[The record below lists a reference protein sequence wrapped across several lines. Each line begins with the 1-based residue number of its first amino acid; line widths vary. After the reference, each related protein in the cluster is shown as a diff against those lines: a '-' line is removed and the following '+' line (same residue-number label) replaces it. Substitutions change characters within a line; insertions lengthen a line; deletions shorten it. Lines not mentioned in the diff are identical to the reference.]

1 MPVLATAVLFAS
13 VRSALVLAVLAI
25 TVVLGLRTRR
35 LPLAAAIVVVGIG
48 VAFARLQF
56 YGSVASQAAAASGN
70 PLIARQVSGLVNPLD
85 PRQST
90 LLLHVDLVVAGLR
103 SGVTSRW
110 APARVRRT
118 SPWRGSAVTTTV
130 GSTEIDVSNAF
141 VSLGLLGGLTFLGI
155 LVLGFTA
162 VVRRYLAG
170 EALALPVLALLVV
183 CLGQWLDG
191 RPLCPDA
198 LLWFPLGWAQ
208 RAAEAGDRDVNIL
221 IVNHTAIMS
230 GAEATTLEL
239 LRERQR
245 DVRYLWASPA
255 GPLADAA
262 RALGAE
268 HIPLR
273 GTTGS
278 LRLDPRDT
286 PIAVAELGQM
296 GLVLRRATARHRVH
310 LVHAVSMRA
319 GIVAAICRRLGG
331 PPFVVYQH
339 DVAPPGRVGQAIRAL
354 VDPAAGRL
362 IGCSDHILQSLR
374 REGYR
379 TPGEVLFEPV
389 DVEAFASA
397 NRIRG
402 RDPRGVGA
410 GSGTGDCRD
419 CPDHAL
425 EGPGHRDPGPG
436 RSAPD
441 APSCAPGHGRRH
453 QVRRPRHALR
463 QSRLP
468 GRPRELI
475 AELGLEDAVHLRRP
489 AAEHPRA
496 HARRRHPPAA
506 LLGGAV
512 RARRGRGHGRRASR
526 DRNVGG
532 WTRADDHGWARRP
545 ARRRPRNPQAWAAAI
560 NRLLDDPALARR
572 IGENARAAAERFS
585 VARFYPAI
593 RAAHLAAL

>member
-1 MPVLATAVLFAS
+1 MP
-13 VRSALVLAVLAI
+13 
-25 TVVLGLRTRR
+25 GLRTRR

-48 VAFARLQF
+48 AAFAGLQF
-56 YGSVASQAAAASGN
+56 YGSAASQAAAASGN
-70 PLIARQVSGLVNPLD
+70 PLIARQVEW
-85 PRQST
+85 PRQPARSSS
-90 LLLHVDLVVAGLR
+90 VDAAPARGPRRGR
-103 SGVTSRW
+103 SPPGVTSPLG
-110 APARVRRT
+110 AGPGATNLAVARLGGD
-118 SPWRGSAVTTTV
+118 PTV

-155 LVLGFTA
+155 LLLGFTA

-198 LLWFPLGWAQ
+198 VALVLLGWASGPPR
-208 RAAEAGDRDVNIL
+208 RATRDVNIL

-273 GTTGS
+273 GTDGKPAA
-278 LRLDPRDT
+278 DPRDT

-296 GLVLRRATARHRVH
+296 GLVAAPRHGTSPRAPRARGVDARGDRGRHLPPSRRA
-310 LVHAVSMRA
+310 AV
-319 GIVAAICRRLGG
+319 RRLPARRRPSG
-331 PPFVVYQH
+331 PCRP
-339 DVAPPGRVGQAIRAL
+339 AIRAL

-362 IGCSDHILQSLR
+362 IGCSDHILAGLR

-397 NRIRG
+397 
-402 RDPRGVGA
+402 
-410 GSGTGDCRD
+410 GSGST
-419 CPDHAL
+419 P
-425 EGPGHRDPGPG
+425 P
-436 RSAPD
+436 RSAR
-441 APSCAPGHGRRH
+441 SWRR
-453 QVRRPRHALR
+453 V
-463 QSRLP
+463 
-468 GRPRELI
+468 
-475 AELGLEDAVHLRRP
+475 
-489 AAEHPRA
+489 
-496 HARRRHPPAA
+496 
-506 LLGGAV
+506 
-512 RARRGRGHGRRASR
+512 R
-526 DRNVGG
+526 DR
-532 WTRADDHGWARRP
+532 
-545 ARRRPRNPQAWAAAI
+545 
-560 NRLLDDPALARR
+560 
-572 IGENARAAAERFS
+572 
-585 VARFYPAI
+585 
-593 RAAHLAAL
+593 